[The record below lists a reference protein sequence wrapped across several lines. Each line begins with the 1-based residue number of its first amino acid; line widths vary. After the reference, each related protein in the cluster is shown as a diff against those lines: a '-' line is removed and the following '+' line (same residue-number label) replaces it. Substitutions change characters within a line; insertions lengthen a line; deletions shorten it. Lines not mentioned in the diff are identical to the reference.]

1 MFVGFDKL
9 LLCFTIIYLLSK
21 TCVTDGTEFSS
32 KKLMLGS
39 IMLKGLLTHI
49 DQADF
54 SRVLTDMQNIWELDL
69 NLKCIKTHRSN
80 LRARES

>member
-9 LLCFTIIYLLSK
+9 LFCFFIIYLLSK
-21 TCVTDGTEFSS
+21 TCVTDGRFFF
-32 KKLMLGS
+32 KKLMLGP

-49 DQADF
+49 DRADF